1 MALTSRRMSGK
12 PKIITSD
19 AAPIKVTMGKSI
31 IEVYER
37 NADDERHLMAKMLL
51 WRLQVAKTGR
61 VRSVKPT
68 DAELGVALAK
78 IDTWMLIRGWD
89 TEDGLYEAYQLD
101 LCFDDIE
108 EGELHANQRS
118 VTATTH

>member
-1 MALTSRRMSGK
+1 MALASRRINGK
-12 PKIITSD
+12 LKTVVSD
-19 AAPIKVTMGKSI
+19 AAPIKVALGKPM
-31 IEVYER
+31 IEVCER

-51 WRLQVAKTGR
+51 WRLQVVKTGR

-78 IDTWMLIRGWD
+78 IDAWMLVRGWD

-118 VTATTH
+118 VTAATH